1 MAPREIRALP
11 QRLNAAEPGF
21 EARFRDLL
29 SAKREVSADVET
41 TVREIIDAVRPTRAF
56 YTLEPMPWAYPDSVD
71 SYLRLIAAIDR
82 RAFGVHLDPQDA
94 KWVVTH
100 LASGLR
106 MCKIKPEEML
116 DEDGNTIRLTTAAR
130 IAVGRRRIEVGNT
143 WAKMRAATLAAPT
156 LEK

>member
-1 MAPREIRALP
+1 MPELIDIWIKYPPTLRETRGIDSKGTAYSL
-11 QRLNAAEPGF
+11 GF
-21 EARFRDLL
+21 AKGILL
-29 SAKREVSADVET
+29 QVPEMGDD
-41 TVREIIDAVRPTRAF
+41 ID
-56 YTLEPMPWAYPDSVD
+56 
-71 SYLRLIAAIDR
+71 
-82 RAFGVHLDPQDA
+82 FGVHLDPQDA

-116 DEDGNTIRLTTAAR
+116 DEDGKTIRLTTAAR